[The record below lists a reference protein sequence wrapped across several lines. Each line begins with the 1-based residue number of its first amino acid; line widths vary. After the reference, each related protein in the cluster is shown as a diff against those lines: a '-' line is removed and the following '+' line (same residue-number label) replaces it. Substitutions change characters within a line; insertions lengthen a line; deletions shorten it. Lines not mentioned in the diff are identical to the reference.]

1 MRVTEFLIESIVG
14 DLRNSIVRGL
24 KPEFGPGNNAYEGI
38 LNGFDQTAK
47 FAKDSFTKDA
57 GGIDNSK
64 VVWALQWYV
73 LDTKMHY
80 LDKRGV
86 VGVEDGTE
94 LFTDKEKQR
103 IMKIVDIGTGSGC
116 IAITLAKL
124 FPSIN
129 LMATDISKE
138 SLQLAKSNAEK
149 HSVSEQL
156 VFCENDLLAN
166 LQGPFDIVV
175 SNL

>member
-1 MRVTEFLIESIVG
+1 MLIPRPETELLVEQIV
-14 DLRNSIVRGL
+14 
-24 KPEFGPGNNAYEGI
+24 KY
-38 LNGFDQTAK
+38 LNGR
-47 FAKDSFTKDA
+47 S
-57 GGIDNSK
+57 I
-64 VVWALQWYV
+64 
-73 LDTKMHY
+73 
-80 LDKRGV
+80 
-86 VGVEDGTE
+86 
-94 LFTDKEKQR
+94 EKQR

-124 FPSIN
+124 FPSIK

-156 VFCENDLLAN
+156 VFCENDLLTN

-175 SNL
+175 SNPPYIETSHLSDLMPDVRDFESWSALDGGEDGLDFYRRIIPGALKYLKKGGYWLDVGNIK